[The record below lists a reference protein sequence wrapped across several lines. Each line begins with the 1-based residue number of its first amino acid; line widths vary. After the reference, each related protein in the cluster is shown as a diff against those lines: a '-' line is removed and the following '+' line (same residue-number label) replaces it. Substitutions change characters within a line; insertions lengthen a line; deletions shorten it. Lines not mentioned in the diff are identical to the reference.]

1 MAHAF
6 ARKLAG
12 GQARVEHGMRL
23 GHVRAPRDEDVGLVK
38 VGVAAGGLVGLE
50 HVHEAHHGAGHAQAR
65 VRARCCSRAGRP
77 SRTWRVQVAFDD
89 GLLAAAPEGQAALV
103 VLPGLAAAL
112 PATRSSASSQRRL
125 AQAFVGALGGLVVAD
140 ERRGQAVVAVQ
151 DLRQVVALDAVEPAV
166 RPVVGVAG
174 HRNQPAVLHFADDA
188 ASAAAETAHRQ
199 IRLAG
204 AVGRCARLPAAG
216 AAHERRH
223 GACRGGAGQCDGGG
237 LDEQSPGNVHVQPS
251 LSPCSS

>member
-1 MAHAF
+1 
-6 ARKLAG
+6 
-12 GQARVEHGMRL
+12 MRL

-65 VRARCCSRAGRP
+65 VRVDVVGQQPRLPELGRA
-77 SRTWRVQVAFDD
+77 VAFHD
-89 GLLAAAPEGQAALV
+89 GLLAAAPERKAALV
-103 VLPGLAAAL
+103 VLPGLLQLAGHQVQRL
-112 PATRSSASSQRRL
+112 VPRRL
-125 AQAFVGALGGLVVAD
+125 AQAFLRALGGLVVAD
-140 ERRGQAVVAVQ
+140 ERRGQTVLAVQ